1 MAVGLGDGCRV
12 GGWLY
17 LNGKKTS
24 LDRKKLVAK
33 NPNRMLLAVNFL
45 VYRQHLP
52 IWVGVLGC

>member
-1 MAVGLGDGCRV
+1 M
-12 GGWLY
+12 Y

-52 IWVGVLGC
+52 IWVGGVC